1 MIGIFIVEH
10 KLFKG
15 PFDACELEKPK
26 RFFRLKSAID
36 FVEKASGREVLRNH
50 FGFSAT
56 KTIEGQEYGVFEYW
70 TIRSPFIF
78 DILGIGLGS

>member
-15 PFDACELEKPK
+15 LFDTCELEKPK
-26 RFFRLKSAID
+26 RFFRLNSAID
-36 FVEKASGREVLRNH
+36 FVEKTSGRKVLRSH
-50 FGFSAT
+50 LGFSAT
-56 KTIEGQEYGVFEYW
+56 KTIEGQEYGNFESW